1 MKIQTLEVREIWA
14 MLGCT
19 HTTRG
24 SGKSAPPTK
33 ILRKWHISEVG
44 LEVYEEEQKNS
55 VTQLAMMQVRLRDPP
70 ESPKISRAQTHTVP
84 HRVRGNLP
92 FS

>member
-24 SGKSAPPTK
+24 GGKAAPPTK
-33 ILRKWHISEVG
+33 LLRERKNTGMDLAVC
-44 LEVYEEEQKNS
+44 EEEQKTS
-55 VTQLAMMQVRLRDPP
+55 VMQLAMMQVRLQEPP
-70 ESPKISRAQTHTVP
+70 ERPKISRSQTHTVP
-84 HRVRGNLP
+84 H
-92 FS
+92 